1 MKLPVMVVGSASTC
15 GPELDLLPHI
25 LLNSYQYVSQI
36 VRVYWVLYSL
46 LWVLVLGGLVLV
58 TG

>member
-1 MKLPVMVVGSASTC
+1 MELPVMVVGSASTC
-15 GPELDLLPHI
+15 GPELDPLPNI

-46 LWVLVLGGLVLV
+46 LWVLVLGGLS
-58 TG
+58 

>member
-1 MKLPVMVVGSASTC
+1 MELSVMIVGSASTC
-15 GPELDLLPHI
+15 GPELDPLPNI

-36 VRVYWVLYSL
+36 VRVYWALYSL